1 MWLSHINKQSRVVK
15 SIHLHFLSIGLMWH
29 LYSYL
34 ILPVPTGVLDQ
45 IYSSFLL
52 IKTFHLFDS
61 QPGYPVANDECRN
74 ATVLM
79 VMSPLLACVSQEAF
93 ELHFGQTKASIT
105 ETPRGDFEF
114 FLCPFAQCILYE
126 TWQVLHFL
134 SSLNWL
140 VFIFLSHSYGNAAR
154 YTLYPQNHCRAN
166 TILVTLRAWCNSQ
179 EILSGLPPPRLFLTC
194 GFLKSLDA
202 FMVGNKDK
210 LGLRVIPGVLLSCHL
225 ATTRQL
231 AARDVALWRAPFFL
245 SSVFWCCHILCQ
257 WQVLCRPLVCARMQ
271 GHTTPLWQQDLHYRP
286 PDAFCWQCIFASAAV
301 CLSAPL
307 FLFCFLIFLSFA
319 PLTAHSFAFLI
330 PFAPELPWL
339 LASSIGAQVSLT
351 SLWSCCASLLRG
363 RFL

>member
-1 MWLSHINKQSRVVK
+1 M
-15 SIHLHFLSIGLMWH
+15 
-29 LYSYL
+29 
-34 ILPVPTGVLDQ
+34 
-45 IYSSFLL
+45 
-52 IKTFHLFDS
+52 
-61 QPGYPVANDECRN
+61 
-74 ATVLM
+74 
-79 VMSPLLACVSQEAF
+79 CVSGG
-93 ELHFGQTKASIT
+93 LWASLWANKGVYNWDSPWRLWVLSVPFCT
-105 ETPRGDFEF
+105 VHPLWNLTGPTF
-114 FLCPFAQCILYE
+114 FALFKLVNLY
-126 TWQVLHFL
+126 
-134 SSLNWL
+134 
-140 VFIFLSHSYGNAAR
+140 FLSHSYGNAAR
-154 YTLYPQNHCRAN
+154 YTLYSQNHCRAN

-231 AARDVALWRAPFFL
+231 AARDVALRRAPFFL
-245 SSVFWCCHILCQ
+245 SSFFWCCHILCQ
-257 WQVLCRPLVCARMQ
+257 WQVLCPPLVCARMQ

-301 CLSAPL
+301 CLSALL

-319 PLTAHSFAFLI
+319 PLTVHSFAFLI
-330 PFAPELPWL
+330 PFAPESPWL
-339 LASSIGAQVSLT
+339 LASSIGAQVSWT